1 MAARS
6 LNKVTLIGNLT
17 RDPDL
22 RYTPTGAA
30 VCTIGLATSRTWTT
44 DAGEKKEDVEF
55 HRIVAWR
62 KLAEIC
68 GQYLVKG
75 KKIYLEGHL
84 ATRKYTTQDGQEKS
98 VTEIVMDDMIMLDS
112 KRASEDTSSTS
123 SAPVHPKAV
132 GKPAPSESKAASA
145 ESSSEASEPK
155 KEVNETQVS
164 PDDIPF

>member
-6 LNKVTLIGNLT
+6 LNKVLLIGNLT

-44 DAGEKKEDVEF
+44 DAGEKREEVEF

-62 KLAEIC
+62 KLAEVC

-75 KKIYLEGHL
+75 KKIYLEGRL
-84 ATRKYTTQDGQEKS
+84 VTRKYTTQDGQEKS
-98 VTEIVMDDMIMLDS
+98 ITEVVMDDLIMLDS
-112 KRASEDTSSTS
+112 KRAGDEDTSSS
-123 SAPVHPKAV
+123 KPASFQPKA
-132 GKPAPSESKAASA
+132 
-145 ESSSEASEPK
+145 
-155 KEVNETQVS
+155 
-164 PDDIPF
+164 

>member
-6 LNKVTLIGNLT
+6 LNKVLLIGNLT

-30 VCTIGLATSRTWTT
+30 VCTIGLATSRNWTT
-44 DAGEKKEDVEF
+44 DAGEKREEVEF

-75 KKIYLEGHL
+75 KKVYLEGHL
-84 ATRKYTTQDGQEKS
+84 VTRKYTTQDGQEKS

-112 KRASEDTSSTS
+112 KRSGDDEANTSRPAASS
-123 SAPVHPKAV
+123 PKPKA
-132 GKPAPSESKAASA
+132 AAA
-145 ESSSEASEPK
+145 KSSSEPK
-155 KEVNETQVS
+155 EESQVHPDEETGEVS

>member
-6 LNKVTLIGNLT
+6 LNKVLLIGNLT

-30 VCTIGLATSRTWTT
+30 VCTIGLATSRNWTT
-44 DAGEKKEDVEF
+44 DAGEKKEEVEY

-84 ATRKYTTQDGQEKS
+84 VTRKYTTQDGQEKS

-112 KRASEDTSSTS
+112 KRVGDDEVSSRPAAS
-123 SAPVHPKAV
+123 SAK
-132 GKPAPSESKAASA
+132 KPAAAHSSSESK
-145 ESSSEASEPK
+145 E
-155 KEVNETQVS
+155 EVQTHPDDEVGEVS

>member
-6 LNKVTLIGNLT
+6 LNKVQLIGNLT

-30 VCTIGLATSRTWTT
+30 VCTIGLATSRAWTT
-44 DAGEKKEDVEF
+44 DAGEKREEVEY

-75 KKIYLEGHL
+75 KKVYLEGHL
-84 ATRKYTTQDGQEKS
+84 MTRKYTTQDGQEKTI
-98 VTEIVMDDMIMLDS
+98 TEIVMDDMIMLDS
-112 KRASEDTSSTS
+112 KRSADEEMGTTRQPVSKPAHVASPKASE
-123 SAPVHPKAV
+123 A
-132 GKPAPSESKAASA
+132 
-145 ESSSEASEPK
+145 K
-155 KEVNETQVS
+155 KETQADGQEVDETQVS